1 MSDKDKTNLTEV
13 RQFGLMMG
21 LVLTVLGALFYWK
34 GRPNVSLALWTAAT
48 VMVGSGLLAPAA
60 LRPVFRVWMKFAHA
74 MGWFNTHLLLVL
86 LYFLIFTPMGLV
98 MRLFRPDPLQRKIE
112 KERPSYWKIRERS
125 DFVKEQYERQ
135 F

>member
-1 MSDKDKTNLTEV
+1 MTEKEKTNLTEV

-34 GRPNVSLALWTAAT
+34 GRPNGSIAFWTAAT
-48 VMVGSGLLAPAA
+48 AMVASGLLAPAA

-74 MGWFNTHLLLVL
+74 MGWFNTQLLLVL
-86 LYFLIFTPMGLV
+86 LYYLIFTPVGLI

-112 KERPSYWKIRERS
+112 KERSSYWKLRDRH